1 MAASPPSQ
9 RLARRASALCV
20 RLLFLFAACTQAATT
35 GYTTAT
41 DDRGRAQTFTQPP
54 QRIISLLPSLTESV
68 CVLGACDRLVAVD
81 RYSDWPAAVQ
91 RLPRVGGLDDAVVE
105 RIVALKPDLVLAAT
119 STRAVARLEG
129 LGVKVIAFDSDTQEQ
144 VHRSLKIL
152 GDVLD
157 SLGPAGPSE
166 PGARGEATWQ
176 RIQAQISRAER
187 AVPPLWKGR
196 TVYLEVDPGPYA
208 ASAGS
213 FVGQTLHRLGL
224 VNIAP
229 ARLGPFPKL
238 NPEAVVKA
246 RPQMILMGEA
256 SAVDLPQ
263 RPGWQSIPAVQRR
276 QVCALP
282 EASFRVLT
290 RPGPRLGEAADVIV
304 ACLKRWPD
312 GPELP
317 P

>member
-1 MAASPPSQ
+1 
-9 RLARRASALCV
+9 
-20 RLLFLFAACTQAATT
+20 
-35 GYTTAT
+35 
-41 DDRGRAQTFTQPP
+41 
-54 QRIISLLPSLTESV
+54 V

-129 LGVKVIAFDSDTQEQ
+129 LGVKVMAFDSDTQEQ
-144 VHRSLKIL
+144 VHRSLKTL

-157 SLGPAGPSE
+157 GPNPTGRSE
-166 PGARGEATWQ
+166 PGTRGEAAWQ
-176 RIQAQISRAER
+176 RIQAQISQAER
-187 AVPPLWKGR
+187 AVPPTWKGR

-238 NPEAVVKA
+238 NPEAIVKA
-246 RPQMILMGEA
+246 RPQVILIGEA
-256 SAVDLPQ
+256 SAADLAQ
-263 RPGWQSIPAVQRR
+263 RPGWQTIPAVQRR
-276 QVCALP
+276 QVCALT

-290 RPGPRLGEAADVIV
+290 RPGPRLGEAANVIV
-304 ACLKRWPD
+304 ACLKRWPG
-312 GPELP
+312 GPELSP
-317 P
+317 